1 MDLPRRDKQNRLYRH
16 TRKGYIWRMKDQLR
30 EEMRQRKSMSVQ
42 MQRLLELKVSGGG
55 EVYGN
60 LMQVKLPRIYEGDPN
75 EDSK

>member
-1 MDLPRRDKQNRLYRH
+1 
-16 TRKGYIWRMKDQLR
+16 MKDQLR
-30 EEMRQRKSMSVQ
+30 EEMRQRKSVSAQ
-42 MQRLLELKVSGGG
+42 MQRLLELGVSEG

>member
-1 MDLPRRDKQNRLYRH
+1 MDLPRRDKQHRLYRH
-16 TRKGYIWRMKDQLR
+16 TRKGYSWRMKDQLR
-30 EEMRQRKSMSVQ
+30 EEMRQRKSVSAQ
-42 MQRLLELKVSGGG
+42 MQRLLELGVSEG